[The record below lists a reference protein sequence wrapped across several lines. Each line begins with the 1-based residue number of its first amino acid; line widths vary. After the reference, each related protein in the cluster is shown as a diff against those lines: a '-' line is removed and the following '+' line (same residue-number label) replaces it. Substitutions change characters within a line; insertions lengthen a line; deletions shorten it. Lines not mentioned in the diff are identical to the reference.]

1 MPSSF
6 TFTFDDECLIAYDTP
21 QSKGMIDGDT
31 IIVEWLNTG
40 DANRLAHL
48 AIDEAKRQLIDT
60 ANQYKSVLDAII
72 EALYI
77 QGCIKHKSSLYSDKL
92 CRAERF
98 LAKVKANELA
108 WL

>member
-21 QSKGMIDGDT
+21 QSKGMIMIDGDT
-31 IIVEWLNTG
+31 IIVEWLITG

-60 ANQYKSVLDAII
+60 ANQYKSVLDAIVTSCVGRRDFWLKLKQMNWLDFKTKSKY
-72 EALYI
+72 ET
-77 QGCIKHKSSLYSDKL
+77 KSS
-92 CRAERF
+92 R
-98 LAKVKANELA
+98 
-108 WL
+108 